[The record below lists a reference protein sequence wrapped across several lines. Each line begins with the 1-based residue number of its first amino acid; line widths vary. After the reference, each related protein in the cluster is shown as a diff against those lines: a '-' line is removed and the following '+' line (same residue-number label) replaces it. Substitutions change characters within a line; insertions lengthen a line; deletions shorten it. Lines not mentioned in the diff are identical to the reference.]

1 MQCVNHRLSSEL
13 CVLNH
18 HMTHIRYMNRKKK
31 KKNQPIIKKKNAYLR
46 RKAVGKCNHKLS
58 YVAQIPFVLIIGSL
72 NFEKHKS

>member
-1 MQCVNHRLSSEL
+1 MRIKSSHDPYKIHEP
-13 CVLNH
+13 
-18 HMTHIRYMNRKKK
+18 KKK
-31 KKNQPIIKKKNAYLR
+31 KKNQPTIKKKYAYLR

>member
-1 MQCVNHRLSSEL
+1 MRIKSSHDPYKIHEQ
-13 CVLNH
+13 
-18 HMTHIRYMNRKKK
+18 K